1 MARFGVSIQA
11 RDAADA
17 VAQIRQAESS
27 GVEAAWST
35 IGGAGGDEF
44 PVSRR
49 GGAGGAGRGATD
61 HRDGQGAIIQT
72 WPRHPI
78 VIAQQALGLEAL
90 APGRFRLGVGPAH
103 IGNMERAYGYDFSAP
118 LTNLREYLT
127 VLTTLLHTGEV
138 EFEGKQVTA
147 RTRIRQAVDVPVMA
161 SALRPKSFE
170 LCGELAD
177 GAISWMCPRPYLV
190 EQALPALQRGAERA
204 GRPVP
209 PLIAHVPISVLS
221 DRAAVRELAR
231 STLGNYGRTPF
242 YRAMFEQAGYADIAD
257 GYSDALLDDLVIS
270 GTEQEVAAGLRSL
283 QAAGMAEVLAAPI
296 IDPDDRDG
304 SIARAFGAVAL
315 AARG

>member
-35 IGGAGGDEF
+35 IGGAGGDDPLIAF
-44 PVSRR
+44 AGALTQTSRILL
-49 GGAGGAGRGATD
+49 GS
-61 HRDGQGAIIQT
+61 AIIQT